1 MGKLPQYIER
11 SATRIRNTVC
21 NCYMIWLQITISRT
35 RIAREP
41 GCKSQCED
49 EKKSLMTFKKG
60 LTDLGANHN
69 VRDEK
74 SLMIFKKGLTDLGTD
89 HNVRD
94 TEGLRKRRNLK
105 NIVIFCTIATIGC
118 PSLSLTSRFGVHIL
132 RPFFKRVRPFL

>member
-1 MGKLPQYIER
+1 
-11 SATRIRNTVC
+11 
-21 NCYMIWLQITISRT
+21 MIWLQITISGT

-49 EKKSLMTFKKG
+49 EKSLVTFKKG

-74 SLMIFKKGLTDLGTD
+74 SLMTFKKGLTDLGAD

-94 TEGLRKRRNLK
+94 TEGLRK
-105 NIVIFCTIATIGC
+105 
-118 PSLSLTSRFGVHIL
+118 
-132 RPFFKRVRPFL
+132 